1 MLSRKCVF
9 RFLYKQNNTS
19 IQSKITANHSTGPV
33 LNLPT
38 PNKNHVRYV
47 SLTWISRNCVIPN
60 LSLFCN
66 MQWQLETQHAKFGDC
81 AISFDRIIANLNW
94 WVPAWKYHFL
104 AYFHFQTL
112 FYILYMNISQEL
124 RVYLLWLIFFGLLSG
139 FSHQCKQNS
148 QRKFRKTR
156 LLIN

>member
-1 MLSRKCVF
+1 MLSRTCVF

-112 FYILYMNISQEL
+112 FYEHITGIAFLSSLADLFWSSFRVFSSMQAKQSEEISEK
-124 RVYLLWLIFFGLLSG
+124 RDF
-139 FSHQCKQNS
+139 
-148 QRKFRKTR
+148 
-156 LLIN
+156 